1 MVVVHD
7 LFFDHILPSA
17 PSYYFI
23 ILLPVIGGLIV
34 GPVICCLAPEARGD
48 GIPTVMEALQRRVSQ
63 IRKRVGFIIICAS
76 AVTVGS
82 CGSAGREGPIVQ
94 IGSSFGSLIGQA
106 ARLGPR
112 EINPIGRL
120 PVVRENGSKE
130 LVGIITRSDA
140 IQVYEKEAEQ

>member
-1 MVVVHD
+1 
-7 LFFDHILPSA
+7 
-17 PSYYFI
+17 
-23 ILLPVIGGLIV
+23 
-34 GPVICCLAPEARGD
+34 
-48 GIPTVMEALQRRVSQ
+48 
-63 IRKRVGFIIICAS
+63 
-76 AVTVGS
+76 VGS